1 MASAKKGQPDLAI
14 ADFNKALEIDPKD
27 AHAYSIRGSVYTEKG
42 QYDQAIS
49 DLNKALEISP
59 NFGMAYYQRGRV
71 YYLKGEY
78 NKSWSDI
85 KKAQDLGFEIPLE
98 FLEGLRKASGRQN

>member
-1 MASAKKGQPDLAI
+1 M
-14 ADFNKALEIDPKD
+14 ALEIDPKD
-27 AHAYSIRGSVYTEKG
+27 VDAYSNRGSVYREKG

-71 YYLKGEY
+71 YYSKGDY

-85 KKAQDLGFEIPLE
+85 KRAEDLGHKIPAE
-98 FLEGLRKASGRQN
+98 FLEDLRKASGRQN

>member
-1 MASAKKGQPDLAI
+1 MAYAKKGQPDLAI
-14 ADFNKALEIDPKD
+14 ADFNKALEINPKD
-27 AHAYSIRGSVYTEKG
+27 ADAYSNRGSVRREKR

-49 DLNKALEISP
+49 DLNKALEINP
-59 NFGMAYYQRGRV
+59 NFDMAYYQRGRV

-85 KKAQDLGFEIPLE
+85 KRAQDLGFQIPPE
-98 FLEGLRKASGRQN
+98 FLEDLRKASGRQN